1 MKKRVSVKTLYLV
14 GIITIGLIVLG
25 IGSTYAMFTTSAY
38 IESPITI
45 NTNLTGESEVIEMID
60 VTLAGGES
68 KEVTLILK
76 NDTNYTLNYASW
88 YKSDSNNIR
97 VGTKLSNSDSSPSSS
112 TIASG
117 ETKKVYVQLK
127 NMSSS
132 SNTITLGAM
141 SNVNNIEL
149 VSVMTLVPNSEL
161 DYSLPSLDI
170 TYTRGNSRT
179 ITYTFTFSKDVYGFD
194 ASDITISEGTKGAF
208 TQISQNKYTLVVT
221 YNSDGNKTVS
231 VASGVCQDSSG
242 NNNLAKSVTNVIDTT
257 IPTVSISTANISSNK
272 VTYSFVFS
280 EDVYDFTASDIT
292 ISEGTKGS
300 FTQNSQ
306 RSYSLVVTHSSSGTK
321 KITVVAN
328 ACYDKLGNYNNEYSY
343 SHNLSFDT
351 TSPTVTIS
359 ANTNTSKTVTYTFSF
374 SENVYDFTKDD
385 ITVSEGTKSTF
396 TQVSQSKYTLVVI
409 HSVIGSKTITIS
421 SGVCTDSA
429 GNYNIANSFTNT
441 IISGVNFATY
451 ITNLYTNASKTTVT
465 NNSITYNYA
474 TSVSLM
480 NDRLGS
486 SSTGINNGNIRY
498 YGANLNNYVYFN
510 CNDYSNQTASTCEKW
525 RIIGVFD
532 GKVKIMRNES
542 IGNYS
547 WDNKTIASGAA
558 DSDYGYNNWTT
569 ARLMKMLNSGYDS
582 ELGGSLY
589 WNRKDGTCY
598 AGNKDATVSCNM
610 SIYGLKNDVTRNI
623 ISSETYSLRTVGTN
637 GGTYTVYPNVL
648 YNGERNNGHL
658 YSDRPSTWTGKVA
671 IPYASDYGYA
681 VDLSKCSLKLYYYD
695 DTTCANNNWMKDVL
709 SSSYSYL
716 FTGGNGSKNMVWVVE
731 SSGTADGS
739 YSSSS
744 ARAIFPTVYL
754 SSDVKL
760 NNTCSGSSSN
770 PYQLILE

>member
-1 MKKRVSVKTLYLV
+1 MEKRISIKTLYLV

-88 YKSDSNNIR
+88 YKSDSDNIR
-97 VGTKLSNSDSSPSSS
+97 VGTKLSNSDSSPSSG

-179 ITYTFTFSKDVYGFD
+179 ITYTFTFSKDVYGFE
-194 ASDITISEGTKGAF
+194 ASDITISNGTKGAF

-292 ISEGTKGS
+292 INEGTKGS

-359 ANTNTSKTVTYTFSF
+359 ANTNSSKTVTYTFSF
-374 SENVYDFTKDD
+374 SENVYGFTKDD

-409 HSVIGSKTITIS
+409 HSSAGTKTIS
-421 SGVCTDSA
+421 VPSGVCTDNA

-441 IISGVNFATY
+441 ITLGVNFATY

-498 YGANLNNYVYFN
+498 YGASPNNYVYFN
-510 CNDYSNQTASTCEKW
+510 CNDYSNQTASTCELW

-532 GKVKIMRNES
+532 GKVKIMKSRT
-542 IGNYS
+542 IGIHS
-547 WDNKTIASGAA
+547 FDNKNKSTGAKN
-558 DSDYGYNNWTT
+558 SYGKNDWST
-569 ARLMKMLNSGYDS
+569 ARLMKLLNPSNYYEVDS
-582 ELGGSLY
+582 NDNGNGQSLY
-589 WNRKDGTCY
+589 WNAESGTCFS
-598 AGNKDATVSCNM
+598 GQNNATKECDFTSM
-610 SIYGLKNDVTRNI
+610 GLKNSTTRNI
-623 ISSETYSLRTVGTN
+623 ISETTYSLLGWSSSN
-637 GGTYTVYPNVL
+637 IYPDQM
-648 YNGERNNGHL
+648 YNYE
-658 YSDRPSTWTGKVA
+658 TTKGKVYSGSA
-671 IPYASDYGYA
+671 KSWIGKIALPYASDYGYA
-681 VDLSKCSLKLYYYD
+681 ADLNLCQKTLYSYD
-695 DTTCANNNWMKDVL
+695 DSTCKNNDWMYFNIGQWLLTPYSGDSNDVWDANA
-709 SSSYSYL
+709 SSIVARNFSFSAVSVRPSL
-716 FTGGNGSKNMVWVVE
+716 FLEDSVKINETDTGTE
-731 SSGTADGS
+731 
-739 YSSSS
+739 
-744 ARAIFPTVYL
+744 
-754 SSDVKL
+754 
-760 NNTCSGSSSN
+760 SN
-770 PYQLILE
+770 PYQLMTE

>member
-179 ITYTFTFSKDVYGFD
+179 ITYTFTFSKDVYGFE

-292 ISEGTKGS
+292 INEGTKGS

-409 HSVIGSKTITIS
+409 HSSAGTKTIS
-421 SGVCTDSA
+421 VPSGVCTDSA

-441 IISGVNFATY
+441 ITLGVNFATY
-451 ITNLYTNASKTTVT
+451 ITNLY
-465 NNSITYNYA
+465 NSNTKSSFEYNKITYNR
-474 TSVSLM
+474 VESLSLI

-486 SSTGINNGNIRY
+486 FDTDIDGGNIRY
-498 YGANLNNYVYFN
+498 YGTSPNNYVYFN
-510 CNDYSNQTASTCEKW
+510 CVSYPTTNCEVW
-525 RIIGVFD
+525 RIVGVFD
-532 GKVKIMRNES
+532 GKVKIIRS
-542 IGNYS
+542 GSLASLS
-547 WDNKTIASGAA
+547 WDQQKNVNSSSTVFSSNWKTSSLNDLLNNKYYNGDIVGTVTYYSLIGATDTTELNMAQIGLRNRNTRSLVKKVTWNLGGISSGLLAVDGSYQA
-558 DSDYGYNNWTT
+558 ERGTSV
-569 ARLMKMLNSGYDS
+569 AVSGYPTTIDTYIGLPYIS
-582 ELGGSLY
+582 
-589 WNRKDGTCY
+589 D
-598 AGNKDATVSCNM
+598 AG
-610 SIYGLKNDVTRNI
+610 
-623 ISSETYSLRTVGTN
+623 
-637 GGTYTVYPNVL
+637 
-648 YNGERNNGHL
+648 
-658 YSDRPSTWTGKVA
+658 
-671 IPYASDYGYA
+671 YASDLTSSACTIAMLPFTCIDSNWLHSLVYNAWTLTQY
-681 VDLSKCSLKLYYYD
+681 SKEKQKVWSFKAEGSSGVGYD
-695 DTTCANNNWMKDVL
+695 DDRTWSKKGVVPTLFLDDSVKINDVG
-709 SSSYSYL
+709 
-716 FTGGNGSKNMVWVVE
+716 TGTQN
-731 SSGTADGS
+731 
-739 YSSSS
+739 
-744 ARAIFPTVYL
+744 
-754 SSDVKL
+754 
-760 NNTCSGSSSN
+760 N
-770 PYQLILE
+770 PYQLIVE

>member
-1 MKKRVSVKTLYLV
+1 MEKRISIKTLYLV

-60 VTLAGGES
+60 VILAGGES

-88 YKSDSNNIR
+88 YKSDSDNIR
-97 VGTKLSNSDSSPSSS
+97 VGTKLSNSDSSPSSG

-179 ITYTFTFSKDVYGFD
+179 ITYTFTFSKDVYGFET
-194 ASDITISEGTKGAF
+194 SDITISEGTKGAF

-328 ACYDKLGNYNNEYSY
+328 ACYDKLGNYNKEYSY

-351 TSPTVTIS
+351 TSPTVMIS
-359 ANTNTSKTVTYTFSF
+359 ANTNSSKTVTYTFSF
-374 SENVYDFTKDD
+374 SENVYGFTKDD

-409 HSVIGSKTITIS
+409 HSSAGTKTIS
-421 SGVCTDSA
+421 VPSGVCTDSA
-429 GNYNIANSFTNT
+429 GNYNIANSFTNAIT
-441 IISGVNFATY
+441 LGINFASY
-451 ITNLYTNASKTTVT
+451 ITNLY
-465 NNSITYNYA
+465 NSNTKSSFEYNKITYNR
-474 TSVSLM
+474 VESLSLI

-486 SSTGINNGNIRY
+486 SDTDIDGGNIRY
-498 YGANLNNYVYFN
+498 YGTSPNNYVYFN
-510 CNDYSNQTASTCEKW
+510 CVSYPTTNCEVW
-525 RIIGVFD
+525 RIVGVFD
-532 GKVKIMRNES
+532 GKVKIIRS
-542 IGNYS
+542 GSLASLS
-547 WDNKTIASGAA
+547 WDQQKNVNSSSTAYSSNWETSSLNDLLNNK
-558 DSDYGYNNWTT
+558 YYNGDIVGTVTYYSLNTANDTT
-569 ARLMKMLNSGYDS
+569 ELNMAQIGLRNRNTRSLVKKVTWNLGGLSNGVFAVDVSYQLERGTSVAVSGYPTTIDTYIGLPYIS
-582 ELGGSLY
+582 
-589 WNRKDGTCY
+589 D
-598 AGNKDATVSCNM
+598 AG
-610 SIYGLKNDVTRNI
+610 
-623 ISSETYSLRTVGTN
+623 
-637 GGTYTVYPNVL
+637 
-648 YNGERNNGHL
+648 
-658 YSDRPSTWTGKVA
+658 
-671 IPYASDYGYA
+671 YASD
-681 VDLSKCSLKLYYYD
+681 
-695 DTTCANNNWMKDVL
+695 L
-709 SSSYSYL
+709 SSSACTIAMLPFTCIDSNWLHSLVYNAWTLTQYS
-716 FTGGNGSKNMVWVVE
+716 KEKQKVWSFKAE
-731 SSGTADGS
+731 GSSGVG
-739 YSSSS
+739 YSEY
-744 ARAIFPTVYL
+744 ATWNKKGVVPTLFLDDSVKIN
-754 SSDVKL
+754 DVGTGTQ
-760 NNTCSGSSSN
+760 NN
-770 PYQLILE
+770 PYQLIVE